1 MLAGS
6 ERHNTERKLT
16 MDKLN
21 TTTGEHSGGSP
32 VRLGDYVLATA
43 YSDADPQD
51 PWRIGFIVRIIETW
65 CPRSKDN
72 SRTYIV
78 GEQDATWTDHREY
91 CHARKITPGEGR
103 AYIEANDQGYRSQ
116 PGTDATTQKDAK

>member
-1 MLAGS
+1 MK
-6 ERHNTERKLT
+6 EE
-16 MDKLN
+16 LN

-65 CPRSKDN
+65 RPRSKDN

-91 CHARKITPGEGR
+91 CHARKITPGEGQ
-103 AYIEANDQGYRSQ
+103 AYIEANDQDDPREAG
-116 PGTDATTQKDAK
+116 K